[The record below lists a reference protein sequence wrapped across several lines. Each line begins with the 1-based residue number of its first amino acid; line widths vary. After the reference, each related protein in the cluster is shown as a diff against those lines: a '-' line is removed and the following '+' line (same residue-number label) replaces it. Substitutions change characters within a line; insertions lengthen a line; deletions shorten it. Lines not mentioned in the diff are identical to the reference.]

1 LNKAKRINAGL
12 KPFLAAQ
19 FFLVAKNKTINIVFS
34 KINLEYIAKKQPHS
48 LRSKQRED
56 FMQKYL
62 GHSVGF
68 LILIL
73 MISTGGMSRAQDE
86 KPRDMHGWGID
97 DPYNKLYD
105 VREYEKIRAWVVR
118 LKEVVPMPGMSPA
131 TAMDVREGS
140 DEFEVQIC
148 PTWYRKPSEIH
159 LQKGARIKLKGV
171 WAEINGKDVFL
182 ASKIKKDPD
191 IDIIKVRLTRDGT
204 PFWTMTP
211 ERLAKEMDDD

>member
-1 LNKAKRINAGL
+1 M
-12 KPFLAAQ
+12 
-19 FFLVAKNKTINIVFS
+19 VAKNKSVNIIFS
-34 KINLEYIAKKQPHS
+34 KINLEDIDKKHPHG
-48 LRSKQRED
+48 LRSKQREGS
-56 FMQKYL
+56 MEKYL
-62 GHSVGF
+62 SRTVCF

-73 MISTGGMSRAQDE
+73 LISTGGLGRAEDE
-86 KPRDMHGWGID
+86 KPRDMQGWGID

-105 VREYEKIRAWVVR
+105 IHEYEKIRAWVIRV
-118 LKEVVPMPGMSPA
+118 KEVVPMPGMSPA
-131 TAMDVREGS
+131 TALDVREGS

-148 PTWYRKPSEIH
+148 PTWYRKPSEIR
-159 LQKGARIKLKGV
+159 LQKDARIKLKGV

-211 ERLAKEMDDD
+211 ERLAKEMSQDDD